1 MLLRLGM
8 LKRGQLRL
16 IGKCGIV
23 NKLPTLFKT
32 ISVRCYSTPGLDK
45 RNEIIHTTLQNNPQA
60 ILKSAT
66 VQKNNKGIP
75 LKSAIILIFSTVVS
89 TISFYVAIQIWSD
102 KEEHQSRKV
111 VFVPL
116 WLNMNLISTSK
127 YHFPSALKYLDNDFH
142 QYIASEIE
150 LAKGEKPF
158 LKDFQEVDVKYKV
171 LEKLSS
177 NRMLRKFFHLPI
189 PIELND
195 DCKFSIWMET
205 KCPTVSGIQVV
216 SEDGVDLSWT
226 MKPFNIRSMVES
238 ALIQAGLK
246 LDRLERSQ
254 ANQKVHE
261 KASGKIHEVPIN
273 KQKFLSLN
281 SEKDYEIYFTGEFI
295 ISKENGESNKGK
307 LKYKGKIDFDHLMIN
322 RGVKLVELC
331 IDFPEG
337 YQDGSITRYKV
348 I

>member
-1 MLLRLGM
+1 ME
-8 LKRGQLRL
+8 
-16 IGKCGIV
+16 
-23 NKLPTLFKT
+23 T
-32 ISVRCYSTPGLDK
+32 IPVRCYSTPGSDRRK
-45 RNEIIHTTLQNNPQA
+45 EIIHTTLKNNPQA
-60 ILKSAT
+60 ILNSAT
-66 VQKNNKGIP
+66 IQKNNKRIP
-75 LKSAIILIFSTVVS
+75 PKSAIILIFSTVVS
-89 TISFYVAIQIWSD
+89 TILFYVAIQIWLD
-102 KEEHQSRKV
+102 KEEHQGRKV

-116 WLNMNLISTSK
+116 WLNMNLISTTK
-127 YHFPSALKYLDNDFH
+127 YHFPSTLRHLDNDFY
-142 QYIASEIE
+142 QYISSEIE
-150 LAKGEKPF
+150 LVKGEEQF
-158 LKDFQEVDVKYKV
+158 SKDFQEIDVKYKV

-189 PIELND
+189 PVELNE
-195 DCKFSIWMET
+195 DCKFSIWVET

-216 SEDGVDLSWT
+216 AEDGVDLSWT
-226 MKPFNIRSMVES
+226 MKPFNIRSMFES

-273 KQKFLSLN
+273 KKKFLSLN

-295 ISKENGESNKGK
+295 ILKENGESTKGK

-337 YQDGSITRYKV
+337 YQDGSVTRYKV